1 MRCARCGKEPDA
13 DLIRYAEFD
22 GNEEIRDLLLCPEC
36 SYGFNTLMAA
46 YVAQRSVSTTI

>member
-1 MRCARCGKEPDA
+1 MPCARCGNEPDA

-46 YVAQRSVSTTI
+46 YVARQTVPAR